1 MAETKIATEVDLAR
15 INEIVA
21 EYNQQ
26 KWALIPLLQK
36 IQDEIGYIPPQSI
49 PIVAKAL
56 GLFPSQVQGVISFYT
71 QLYTEPRGKKVVR
84 VCRGTACHVRGGKTI
99 LKLVKQHL
107 GIEEGQTTP
116 DLEYT
121 LETVACIGVCALAPN
136 IVVGDRVYGRMN
148 PKKVEQLFKT
158 PSRHSEQS
166 EESQTWVG
174 CPTSGNLP
182 TQGKLGEES
191 RGG

>member
-1 MAETKIATEVDLAR
+1 MNKAKVNAEADLAR
-15 INEIVA
+15 IDEIVA
-21 EYNQQ
+21 EYSLQ
-26 KWALIPLLQK
+26 KWALIPLVQK
-36 IQDEIGYIPPQSI
+36 IQGEFGYIPPQSI
-49 PIVAKAL
+49 PTMARAL
-56 GLFPSQVQGVISFYT
+56 GLFPSQVQGVISFYA

-136 IVVGDRVYGRMN
+136 IVVSDRVHGRMN
-148 PKKVEQLFKT
+148 PKKVEQLFRK
-158 PSRHSEQS
+158 
-166 EESQTWVG
+166 G
-174 CPTSGNLP
+174 
-182 TQGKLGEES
+182 GE
-191 RGG
+191 